1 MGHGGER
8 TGPVRALAKRGTLVP
23 AVLVPV
29 PGVGGDRCH

>member
-8 TGPVRALAKRGTLVP
+8 TGLVRRLAKRGTLVP

-29 PGVGGDRCH
+29 PGFGGDGCH